1 MPELPEV
8 ETTCRGISPHITG
21 QRVKQVVI
29 RQPRLRWPI
38 PEELPKILSGRKL
51 LNVSRRGKYLL
62 LSFHHGTL
70 IIHLGMSGSLRILDP
85 ASQLQKHDHFDLQ
98 VSSGKLLRLRDPR
111 RFGAVLWTDQPP
123 SQHPLIAHLGPEP
136 LQAEFNAAYLH
147 EQGQRRRLAIKQLI
161 MDSKVVVG
169 VGNIYASESLYKSA
183 IHPTRPSNRI
193 SETRYAHLVEAVKET
208 LTAAI
213 AQGGTT
219 LRDFQREDG
228 NPGYFAQQ
236 LQVYGKTDQP
246 CPKCG
251 SPIRQKTLA
260 QRSTFY
266 CSACQR

>member
-8 ETTCRGISPHITG
+8 ETTCRGIAPHITG
-21 QRVKQVVI
+21 KKVKQVVI

-38 PEELPKILSGRKL
+38 PIDLPQQLKGRKL

-62 LSFHHGTL
+62 LAFHHGTL
-70 IIHLGMSGSLRILDP
+70 IIHLGMSGSLRILPPDC
-85 ASQLQKHDHFDLQ
+85 AVQKHDHFDLQ
-98 VSSGKLLRLRDPR
+98 VSGGKLLRLRDPR
-111 RFGAVLWTDQPP
+111 RFGAVLWTDHPP

-136 LQAEFNAAYLH
+136 LEESFNTAYLH
-147 EQGQRRRLAIKQLI
+147 EQGQRRRVTIKQLI

-169 VGNIYASESLYKSA
+169 VGNIYASESLFKSA

-193 SETRYAHLVEAVKET
+193 AESRYGKLVEAIKET

-236 LQVYGKTDQP
+236 LQVYGKTDQA
-246 CPKCG
+246 CPRCA
-251 SPIRQKTLA
+251 SPIRQKTIA

-266 CSACQR
+266 CATCQR

>member
-8 ETTCRGISPHITG
+8 ETTCRGIAPHITG
-21 QRVKQVVI
+21 KKVKQVVI

-38 PEELPKILSGRKL
+38 PTDLPQQLKGRKL

-62 LSFHHGTL
+62 LTFHHGTL
-70 IIHLGMSGSLRILDP
+70 IIHLGMSGSLRILTP
-85 ASQLQKHDHFDLQ
+85 ESTVQKHDHFDLQ

-136 LQAEFNAAYLH
+136 LEEGFNTAYLH
-147 EQGQRRRLAIKQLI
+147 ERGQRRRVAIKQLI
-161 MDSKVVVG
+161 MDSKIVVG
-169 VGNIYASESLYKSA
+169 VGNIYASESLFKSA

-193 SETRYAHLVEAVKET
+193 SESRYGKLVEAIKET

-228 NPGYFAQQ
+228 KPGYFAQQ
-236 LQVYGKTDQP
+236 LQVYGKTDQA
-246 CPKCG
+246 CPRCD
-251 SPIRQKTLA
+251 SPIRQKTIA

-266 CSACQR
+266 CAACQR

>member
-8 ETTCRGISPHITG
+8 ETTCRGITPHITG

-85 ASQLQKHDHFDLQ
+85 ESQIQKHDHFDLQ

-123 SQHPLIAHLGPEP
+123 AQHPLIAHLGPEP
-136 LQAEFNAAYLH
+136 LQEAFSAAYLH
-147 EQGQRRRLAIKQLI
+147 AQGQRRRVAVKQLI
-161 MDSKVVVG
+161 MDSKIVVG

-183 IHPTRPSNRI
+183 IHPSRPSNRI
-193 SETRYAHLVEAVKET
+193 AETRYAQLVEAIKET

-246 CPKCG
+246 CPGCG
-251 SPIRQKTLA
+251 APIRQKTIA

-266 CSACQR
+266 CATCQR